1 MAKGTASRSRA
12 SSGASRRTGPT
23 RHPGAKAARAKHD
36 ATRAFHNRIALVFDW
51 DETLGPNSFDFLLES
66 YGVDPAKFRRQQ
78 VQPLAKSGWD
88 ITLAEMYCLVR
99 ESRSR
104 DDRLTRDHFRQVGT
118 RLQTY
123 KGVPQ
128 MFGAV
133 RRAARRIVK
142 DIEIEFYLL
151 TCGFLD
157 LHRHAPIANEFT
169 ALWGSELYFNDDH
182 EVEFAKQV
190 ITFQEKAL
198 YMLAMA
204 KGLPAAGPNEPED
217 VYRHVSEEDM
227 HVPFDQIVYVGDGAS
242 DMPTFELMHQHGGL
256 AVGVTKADGG
266 RGDWAGYAHV
276 WEERQV
282 QNLAPADFSRGS
294 ELLRSILLCV
304 ESIAKKVE
312 LRRLGRGE

>member
-1 MAKGTASRSRA
+1 MAKKRSRTSPA
-12 SSGASRRTGPT
+12 RRRAHDRSP
-23 RHPGAKAARAKHD
+23 RSAATRAKHD
-36 ATRAFHNRIALVFDW
+36 ATRAFHNRIAVVFDW

-66 YGVDPAKFRRQQ
+66 SRIDPARFRQNR
-78 VQPLAKSGWD
+78 VRPLAESGWD
-88 ITLAEMYCLVR
+88 VTLAEMYCLIA

-104 DDRLTRDHFRQVGT
+104 DDRLTRDDFRRIGR

-123 KGVPQ
+123 RGVPQ
-128 MFGAV
+128 MFGTI
-133 RRAARRIVK
+133 RREARRIVK
-142 DIEIEFYLL
+142 DLEIEFYLL

-157 LHRHAPIANEFT
+157 LHRHAPVATEFD
-169 ALWGSELYFNDDH
+169 AMWGSEFFFNDDG

-190 ITFQEKAL
+190 ITFQEKTL
-198 YMLAMA
+198 YLMAMA

-217 VYRHVSEEDM
+217 VYRHVAEKDM

-242 DMPTFELMHQHGGL
+242 DMPTFALMHQHGGL
-256 AVGVTKADGG
+256 AVGVTKPDG
-266 RGDWAGYAHV
+266 RSGDWGGYAHV

-282 QNLAPADFSRGS
+282 QNLAPADFRRGS